1 VEEGVNAENVCMST
15 QIESTHIA
23 FDGKQIQ
30 ISPNLHK
37 VFSFL
42 IEIEKESDAIFGV
55 QERLEEARLY
65 YKDLL
70 ELTGK
75 LSKVVHD
82 NKIDGWSHEF
92 KKDPRTFTDVLKY
105 HIPIRT
111 QMIHLFT
118 QLEVMYFLYIAYT
131 KEIDGEIELRK
142 VAMDDKK
149 LRKDFMQKFL
159 LSEENEY
166 YVQHKKRLSKLDAGK
181 LIRLRNTLV
190 HFFSLSSDS
199 IGITADQ
206 NSDDAR
212 KFETY
217 AAEKKLDSFVILSPT
232 DLHELIK
239 SAYFILIKLWTNDT
253 LRDNA
258 SFVRKIGY
266 VNNVVSEH
274 GAIVVYYNNKDTV

>member
-1 VEEGVNAENVCMST
+1 MEEGVNAKNVCMST
-15 QIESTHIA
+15 APESTHVV
-23 FDGKQIQ
+23 FDGKQVH
-30 ISPNLHK
+30 ISTNLNK

-42 IEIEKESDAIFGV
+42 VEIEKESDAIFGV

-82 NKIDGWSHEF
+82 NKLDDWSHEF

-105 HIPIRT
+105 HIPVRT

-131 KEIDGEIELRK
+131 KEIDGEAELRK
-142 VAMDDKK
+142 IAMSDRQ
-149 LRKDFMQKFL
+149 LRKDFVQQFL
-159 LSEENEY
+159 LSEDNDY
-166 YVQHKKRLSKLDAGK
+166 YKLHKKRLSKLDASK

-199 IGITADQ
+199 IGVTADQ

-212 KFETY
+212 KFEAY
-217 AAEKKLDSFVILSPT
+217 AAEQKLSTFVVLSPS

-239 SAYFILIKLWTNDT
+239 SAYFILLKLWTNDT
-253 LRDNA
+253 LHDN
-258 SFVRKIGY
+258 STFVRKISF

-274 GAIVVYYNNKDTV
+274 GAVVVYYNEEVAK